1 MSKEPRRVRARR
13 REKDQIGFRP
23 RHVRDENTSRK
34 CGICPLQLDKSCA
47 QRTASLSEKRHWRFF
62 DSARPRLH
70 SGAAGARSYARRGL
84 PLAGRKGVHGCLRGG
99 VPGSTIRRTALGRR
113 RNPGGGPHQFNQKM
127 LDGLQN
133 RPTSPKSVQTNAG
146 PGCREAAGAV
156 SCEGDC
162 KPGSVSDSHLSR
174 RAVANAFKP
183 PPKDGRA
190 GHMSFPRCCSG

>member
-1 MSKEPRRVRARR
+1 MSKEPRRVRPAGAKKIKLVFGRDMCVTKTLPASVGFVRFSWTNPARN
-13 REKDQIGFRP
+13 GLHP
-23 RHVRDENTSRK
+23 SRK
-34 CGICPLQLDKSCA
+34 SGIGAFSTVQGPGCTAA
-47 QRTASLSEKRHWRFF
+47 QPGPVLMRAEDCRWREGRVCTAASV
-62 DSARPRLH
+62 
-70 SGAAGARSYARRGL
+70 GACRGQ
-84 PLAGRKGVHGCLRGG
+84 PSAGRLLDGG
-99 VPGSTIRRTALGRR
+99 VTRE
-113 RNPGGGPHQFNQKM
+113 GGPHQFNLKM

-190 GHMSFPRCCSG
+190 GHLSFPRCCSG

>member
-1 MSKEPRRVRARR
+1 MPACLFVPTVGPRTNGDTAPRGFSGCCLSKEPRRVRARR

-23 RHVRDENTSRK
+23 RRRPYEN
-34 CGICPLQLDKSCA
+34 
-47 QRTASLSEKRHWRFF
+47 
-62 DSARPRLH
+62 
-70 SGAAGARSYARRGL
+70 RGL
-84 PLAGRKGVHGCLRGG
+84 LPAGWKGVHGCLRGG

-174 RAVANAFKP
+174 RAVAGAFKP

-190 GHMSFPRCCSG
+190 GHLSFPRCCSG